1 MAYPLS
7 VTLPLMFQNF
17 KHKKKTLLGRIA
29 IVQMF
34 CTYEIKIKV
43 KFFYNNEVI
52 TIPPNPS
59 LFLNYSSHRNLNP
72 CSKLILVLQVLSWC

>member
-1 MAYPLS
+1 ML
-7 VTLPLMFQNF
+7 QIF

-34 CTYEIKIKV
+34 CSYEIKGKANLL
-43 KFFYNNEVI
+43 YNNEVM

-59 LFLNYSSHRNLNP
+59 WFLNYSSHRNFIQP
-72 CSKLILVLQVLSWC
+72 MFETHISSPSSIMVLRESPR